1 MEAARLRR
9 GRRALIVAGVA
20 ATVVAADQLTK
31 TWALGALDEG
41 PRHLVWTLQLSLSFN
56 SGAAFGLGK
65 GMAPLLLAGGVLV
78 LLFLARYSRHLTGT
92 LPTVALALIVGG
104 AAGNLS
110 DRLFRGHGGSVVD
123 FIDLQWWP
131 IFNLADVAI
140 VSGAT
145 LLILTSGRE

>member
-41 PRHLVWTLQLSLSFN
+41 PRHLVWTLQLNLSFN

-110 DRLFRGHGGSVVD
+110 DRLLRGHGGSVVD

>member
-41 PRHLVWTLQLSLSFN
+41 PRHLVWTLQLNLSFN

>member
-31 TWALGALDEG
+31 TWALGALDDG
-41 PRHLVWTLQLSLSFN
+41 PRHLVWTLQLNLSFN

-110 DRLFRGHGGSVVD
+110 DRLLRGHGGSVVD